1 MCACV
6 HVCGFMCM
14 CTYMCDVIYLVF
26 QRRKSVFFSESFI
39 RIGLFA
45 FVQTDS
51 FLILRVQTFPSVYS
65 SQTFPFDHLCLV
77 CVPLS
82 NGVSLPKKV
91 VIAFEHDLFFYSRI
105 HAVDHSY

>member
-1 MCACV
+1 MEKRL
-6 HVCGFMCM
+6 F
-14 CTYMCDVIYLVF
+14 F
-26 QRRKSVFFSESFI
+26 QSFI

-91 VIAFEHDLFFYSRI
+91 VIAFEHDLFVSSRI

>member
-1 MCACV
+1 MEKR
-6 HVCGFMCM
+6 
-14 CTYMCDVIYLVF
+14 L
-26 QRRKSVFFSESFI
+26 FSQSFI

-91 VIAFEHDLFFYSRI
+91 VIAFEHDLFFSAESMLLIIVTEKLYKTYQVTLYLKI
-105 HAVDHSY
+105 VFDYKADE